1 MPDRSMRVAEALLCV
16 LVRGNIKNYGYYL
29 AAD

>member
-1 MPDRSMRVAEALLCV
+1 MPDRPMRVAKALLCA